1 MRKVG
6 WVLVGLILFASAAN
20 GVRMLLRNKEDKD
33 AAELAYRTVQSV
45 LTRGKPMTE
54 VRGLERQFEVLLR
67 NPYGH
72 PHLKTLAADFPSM
85 AFHEGR
91 NAVFYFGL
99 EPTNPDGTVDS
110 TFSSYASVHKGPDRG
125 TYSSGG
131 RFPPEMLF
139 HRVAVEGDIVVVEFE
154 ISKNAKKPVEDDGF
168 SFEPGATYVTRM
180 DIAALLN
187 PNEPATKVYTEFF
200 PKAKRK

>member
-6 WVLVGLILFASAAN
+6 WVLVGLILFASMAN
-20 GVRMLLRNKEDKD
+20 GLRMYLRNKEEKE

-45 LTRGKPMTE
+45 LSRYKPMTA
-54 VRGLERQFEVLLR
+54 VRGLERQFEVLLS

-72 PHLKTLAADFPSM
+72 PHLKTLATDYPSL

-91 NAVFYFGL
+91 NAVFFFGL

-110 TFSSYASVHKGPDRG
+110 TFSSYTSVHKGPDRWQ
-125 TYSSGG
+125 YSYGG

-139 HRVAVEGDIVVVEFE
+139 HKVAVEGDVVLIEFE
-154 ISKNAKKPVEDDGF
+154 ISKNAKKPVEHDGV
-168 SFEPGATYVTRM
+168 SFEPGAAYITRM
-180 DIAALLN
+180 DVAALLN